1 MLRFLAG
8 RVLQSLLILL
18 GVTMITF
25 GLLFL
30 VPADPVRMIAGRSAS
45 AETVESIRRQL
56 GLDQPIPVQ
65 YLRYLGNL
73 VQGDLGRSYV
83 QKAEVSELVASRLP
97 ATLQHPYLK
106 TPVASFLRQFPS
118 SWVDDEEMPYF
129 DEGSNNFKYDD
140 KLVEKYGGQ
149 RMLDLLEEA
158 ALERIV
164 EKHPRRF
171 GMDEA

>member
-45 AETVESIRRQL
+45 PEAVESIRRQL

-73 VQGDLGRSYV
+73 AQGDLGRSYV
-83 QKAEVSELVASRLP
+83 Q
-97 ATLQHPYLK
+97 
-106 TPVASFLRQFPS
+106 
-118 SWVDDEEMPYF
+118 
-129 DEGSNNFKYDD
+129 
-140 KLVEKYGGQ
+140 
-149 RMLDLLEEA
+149 
-158 ALERIV
+158 
-164 EKHPRRF
+164 
-171 GMDEA
+171 